1 MSQHDNDIVLY
12 KHGEVFHLYEITL
25 QDLAS
30 LVLTL
35 QSEVN
40 EIREHLGLN
49 K

>member
-1 MSQHDNDIVLY
+1 MSQHDDDYILY

-25 QDLAS
+25 QDLAR
-30 LVLTL
+30 LVLAL

-40 EIREHLGLN
+40 EIRERLGLT